1 MRGRF
6 ITLEGID
13 GAGKSTHLEWLA
25 RLLEAQG
32 IAVRA
37 TREPGG
43 TVLGERL
50 RELLLDR
57 DQRLAPETE
66 TLLMFAARREHV
78 ATVIVPALES
88 GAWVLCDRFTDASYA
103 YQAGG
108 SGVAWEKIA
117 LLEEWV
123 HPGLQPDL
131 TLLFDVSPET
141 ARQRTQQGRSADRF
155 EREEQAYFQRVR
167 EAYLRRARS
176 APGRMRVI
184 DAGGSVDAV
193 RKALEALIADLCSST
208 A

>member
-184 DAGGSVDAV
+184 DAGSSVDAV
-193 RKALEALIADLCSST
+193 RKALEELIADLCSST